1 MTERIKKTFN
11 DNDVEGNG
19 SICMESFGSVMQ
31 ELGLLHDDDGERM
44 EEAFYGLDIDDSD
57 TMRYEDFL
65 LIARRL
71 NYRKKQ
77 DEARDKMAEISEEAI
92 EAAFNKNKTFN

>member
-1 MTERIKKTFN
+1 
-11 DNDVEGNG
+11 
-19 SICMESFGSVMQ
+19 
-31 ELGLLHDDDGERM
+31 M

-71 NYRKKQ
+71 NYRKK
-77 DEARDKMAEISEEAI
+77 
-92 EAAFNKNKTFN
+92 